1 MEEGWVQLVWRH
13 AVLDDL
19 SSRINAKLT
28 NCRSQGGY
36 IDHVISEKSNR
47 AMYDFW
53 AEKIR
58 ARMKNP
64 QKRDLLAP
72 LEPPYFISTKRPSLE
87 QDYYEM
93 VRSFER
99 SGIILTP
106 C

>member
-1 MEEGWVQLVWRH
+1 MDSIGKIL
-13 AVLDDL
+13 L
-19 SSRINAKLT
+19 SIRSLCSSDETGLIER
-28 NCRSQGGY
+28 RSQGGY

-72 LEPPYFISTKRPSLE
+72 IEPPYFISTKRPSLE

-93 VRSFER
+93 VGREAK
-99 SGIILTP
+99 L
-106 C
+106 